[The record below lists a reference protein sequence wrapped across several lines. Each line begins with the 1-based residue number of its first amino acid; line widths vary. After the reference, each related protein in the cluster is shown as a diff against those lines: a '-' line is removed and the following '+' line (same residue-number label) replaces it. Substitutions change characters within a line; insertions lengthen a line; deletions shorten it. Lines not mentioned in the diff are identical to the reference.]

1 MMKCGVNM
9 MITSL
14 FNLNRI
20 WKKLAL
26 GAIITVLITMFIMNL
41 FTAKVNESNTLKSFE
56 SDLESMVNV
65 AAFSLEEPLWNL
77 NYDTLTSI
85 CDSFFQKESVSHI
98 IVKDLSLGIMY
109 ERKTYAASHS
119 KDFLVTVEKDII
131 HNNKKIGSIHFTMTR
146 YFMDQQNKQNAQ
158 LQYVEILILIFFLTT
173 ILILI
178 ISKITKPL
186 FNLKMALGQVSENN
200 VDTMPQI
207 EIKGADE
214 IADLFHGFNVMSH
227 NIFDARISI
236 RQLNEELENKVEL
249 RTNELN
255 LKNQELH
262 DSLEILTE
270 TQQELID
277 SNQNLSKTLIELQE
291 TQDLLIESGKMAL
304 LGELVAGIAHEISTP
319 VGVSLTVSSFMENE
333 LNRLHK
339 KINSNTL
346 TKKEFMH
353 TITTLK
359 ESSGSVVRNLLRAG
373 ELIASFKQV
382 AVDQASHSVRRF
394 IFYEY
399 VDEIFLN
406 LKSQFK
412 NRNIELINLCPEE
425 LDVVSYP
432 GAYSQI
438 LTNLIMNSLIHAFD
452 EEAEGKITVNAEKSD
467 NTLKITFHDNG
478 HGIPEK
484 HIKKIFNPFY
494 TTKRGKGGSGL
505 GLNLTFNIITNVL
518 KGNIICESELNEGTT
533 FIMSVPYHHPDI
545 NEELY

>member
-227 NIFDARISI
+227 NIFDARTSI

-270 TQQELID
+270 TQQELI
-277 SNQNLSKTLIELQE
+277 S
-291 TQDLLIESGKMAL
+291 
-304 LGELVAGIAHEISTP
+304 
-319 VGVSLTVSSFMENE
+319 
-333 LNRLHK
+333 
-339 KINSNTL
+339 
-346 TKKEFMH
+346 
-353 TITTLK
+353 
-359 ESSGSVVRNLLRAG
+359 
-373 ELIASFKQV
+373 
-382 AVDQASHSVRRF
+382 
-394 IFYEY
+394 
-399 VDEIFLN
+399 
-406 LKSQFK
+406 
-412 NRNIELINLCPEE
+412 
-425 LDVVSYP
+425 
-432 GAYSQI
+432 
-438 LTNLIMNSLIHAFD
+438 
-452 EEAEGKITVNAEKSD
+452 
-467 NTLKITFHDNG
+467 
-478 HGIPEK
+478 
-484 HIKKIFNPFY
+484 
-494 TTKRGKGGSGL
+494 
-505 GLNLTFNIITNVL
+505 
-518 KGNIICESELNEGTT
+518 
-533 FIMSVPYHHPDI
+533 
-545 NEELY
+545 